1 MKTLQAICLLWM
13 LGASSVHAES
23 GWLGVFSSDLR
34 HVRKELQTKRHTLSA
49 LGEPMVGQTVPEF
62 GVQHNMVATPPPES
76 PWVQVDLGA
85 SQTFDHI
92 ALVPALVDFEAVSRT
107 AYAFPRRF
115 RLDASDN
122 ASFATFTPLFVNTD
136 EDFIHSSIAP
146 VVLATPGIKARYV
159 RLTVT
164 KLAEVEGRW
173 TFALSEL
180 MVMQGNRNIAI
191 DGKVTAIGSTGLPPR
206 WLLQNLTDGRTPLGP
221 PIDRSS
227 VPEFDALFAT
237 TTTDGTPAWMGIDL
251 SKVVAIDEV
260 RLYPLHARQG
270 ADVPGFRF
278 PLQYRVELS
287 NDADFSSPT
296 ILFDANGQDFS
307 NPGNNPV
314 TLRTQGQKGRFV
326 RVVMEKPQMPT
337 AIDMAIAELEIYS
350 GNVNVA
356 HQGKA
361 MSSGDRRRDV
371 PRPLAL
377 LNDGHASYGRILELP
392 IWLDQWEQRRVLE
405 KQIGNLAG
413 EETRLG
419 LMAQQR
425 AWYSLCFAL
434 GAIGVGI
441 VLLMAQA
448 RRRRAHELEGLRQQ
462 LARDL
467 HDEIGSNL
475 AGIARLSEVAASSS
489 SGEAAQD
496 WQEVRRIASESTDA
510 MREVLWL
517 VGARQEAGM
526 ELMKSLKQ
534 VANRMLVGKE
544 VIWREWC
551 EVPSADL
558 PMESRRHVFLFFKEA
573 LANIVRHSNA
583 KRVELASKI
592 RDHQLELN
600 LSDNGCGFDMTTA
613 IAGTGLAS
621 LRERAKSLN
630 GSFVLTSAP
639 NRGTTIALH
648 IPLN

>member
-1 MKTLQAICLLWM
+1 
-13 LGASSVHAES
+13 
-23 GWLGVFSSDLR
+23 
-34 HVRKELQTKRHTLSA
+34 
-49 LGEPMVGQTVPEF
+49 
-62 GVQHNMVATPPPES
+62 
-76 PWVQVDLGA
+76 
-85 SQTFDHI
+85 
-92 ALVPALVDFEAVSRT
+92 
-107 AYAFPRRF
+107 
-115 RLDASDN
+115 
-122 ASFATFTPLFVNTD
+122 
-136 EDFIHSSIAP
+136 
-146 VVLATPGIKARYV
+146 
-159 RLTVT
+159 
-164 KLAEVEGRW
+164 
-173 TFALSEL
+173 
-180 MVMQGNRNIAI
+180 
-191 DGKVTAIGSTGLPPR
+191 
-206 WLLQNLTDGRTPLGP
+206 
-221 PIDRSS
+221 
-227 VPEFDALFAT
+227 
-237 TTTDGTPAWMGIDL
+237 
-251 SKVVAIDEV
+251 
-260 RLYPLHARQG
+260 
-270 ADVPGFRF
+270 
-278 PLQYRVELS
+278 
-287 NDADFSSPT
+287 
-296 ILFDANGQDFS
+296 
-307 NPGNNPV
+307 
-314 TLRTQGQKGRFV
+314 
-326 RVVMEKPQMPT
+326 
-337 AIDMAIAELEIYS
+337 MAIAELEIYS
-350 GNVNVA
+350 GNVNMA

-377 LNDGHASYGRILELP
+377 LNDGHASYGRVLELP

-405 KQIGNLAG
+405 KQIGSLAG

-434 GAIGVGI
+434 GTIAVGI

-551 EVPSADL
+551 EVPSDDL
-558 PMESRRHVFLFFKEA
+558 PMESRRHFFLFFKEA

-583 KRVELASKI
+583 MRVELASKI
-592 RDHQLELN
+592 RDRQLELS
-600 LSDNGCGFDMTTA
+600 LSDNGCGFDMTTV

-630 GSFVLTSAP
+630 GTFVLTSAP
-639 NRGTTIALH
+639 DKGTTIALH